1 MSHKRKKD
9 YEAVFSKLIQL
20 VNFPQVEEIVS
31 DFEAAV
37 WVTLKKLLPEVK
49 IKGCGFHLN
58 QAMFQNIKKIGL
70 GPQYIRDKQ
79 CRQICR
85 QIMSLNLLPKDK
97 IEKRFRGIVEE
108 VNKMENNAKMKD
120 FCSYVDRQWIKHSI
134 WPPATW
140 SMFMQHRR
148 TNNNA
153 EGSIT

>member
-9 YEAVFSKLIQL
+9 YEAVFSKLIEL

-58 QAMFQNIKKIGL
+58 QAMFKNIKKIGL

-79 CRQICR
+79 CRQMCR
-85 QIMSLNLLPKDK
+85 QIMLLNLLPKKNCKTLPRDCRRGQQDGK
-97 IEKRFRGIVEE
+97 QRQVERFLQLR
-108 VNKMENNAKMKD
+108 
-120 FCSYVDRQWIKHSI
+120 
-134 WPPATW
+134 
-140 SMFMQHRR
+140 
-148 TNNNA
+148 
-153 EGSIT
+153 